1 MGCGNKAISALFF
14 ITFHVI
20 YSLLLMSTLMAV
32 IADSYSE
39 VKLEEETYVNKFLLY
54 EVRNAWA
61 EVD

>member
-1 MGCGNKAISALFF
+1 
-14 ITFHVI
+14 
-20 YSLLLMSTLMAV
+20 MAV